1 MSTLYGTIGRS
12 TPDQLLA
19 KVEAD
24 PIAIN
29 LMPGA
34 GEVKRGTLLYK
45 NADGFYQ
52 AAASAQ
58 VTTSNDLVVLN
69 ETVDTGSDATA
80 VAEVA
85 SAYRGGTFIDG
96 RVKLAANADITE
108 AHKIVL
114 RMMGIVFG
122 QSVEK
127 AGEFENKPE

>member
-45 NADGFYQ
+45 NANGFYQ

-58 VTTSNDLVVLN
+58 VRIFARKS
-69 ETVDTGSDATA
+69 
-80 VAEVA
+80 A
-85 SAYRGGTFIDG
+85 SILPPAS
-96 RVKLAANADITE
+96 L
-108 AHKIVL
+108 
-114 RMMGIVFG
+114 
-122 QSVEK
+122 Q
-127 AGEFENKPE
+127 